1 MHGNTVLRV
10 NAGASA
16 RVCYGAWVIMSK
28 RLHGRHGWTPAPQFI
43 TFFYAAPVYAAWPF
57 FHPAPAPRAVGRRTT
72 PCCTRRRRRARA
84 DFSPLRAG
92 CRWGSAAPDSQHQH
106 PLSATHAQASP
117 GRQLL
122 VMRQAVRNNVRRT
135 PHSDAPVHAS
145 DAP

>member
-1 MHGNTVLRV
+1 MDACPTVYNLFLRSACVRSLAVFPPRARSARGGAADNTVL
-10 NAGASA
+10 
-16 RVCYGAWVIMSK
+16 
-28 RLHGRHGWTPAPQFI
+28 HAP
-43 TFFYAAPVYAAWPF
+43 P
-57 FHPAPAPRAVGRRTT
+57 
-72 PCCTRRRRRARA
+72 RRARA

-92 CRWGSAAPDSQHQH
+92 CRWGRAAPDSQHQH

>member
-57 FHPAPAPRAVGRRTT
+57 FSPRARSARGGAVDNAVLHAPPP
-72 PCCTRRRRRARA
+72 PCPR
-84 DFSPLRAG
+84 
-92 CRWGSAAPDSQHQH
+92 
-106 PLSATHAQASP
+106 
-117 GRQLL
+117 
-122 VMRQAVRNNVRRT
+122 
-135 PHSDAPVHAS
+135 
-145 DAP
+145 